1 MRPRPTCIAA
11 EGVVDASPEAVFAF
25 LADLENHWLLTD
37 RFVEVLTLERP
48 MGGGPASGGTVRMRG
63 PLGLGR
69 TVRTRVVEAMPARV
83 IAGTASVGERTEAAV
98 RWTLAPS
105 PRGTRVR
112 LEATVERVGRAEWVL
127 LAAGGRRWL
136 ERRFNSILQTL
147 GRRVPVGRQGS
158 SE

>member
-1 MRPRPTCIAA
+1 MSVAA

-48 MGGGPASGGTVRMRG
+48 QEGGPARGGTVRMRG

-69 TVRTRVVEAMPARV
+69 TVRTRVVEAMPASV
-83 IAGTASVGERTEAAV
+83 IAGTASVDERTEAAV
-98 RWTLAPS
+98 RWTLTPS
-105 PRGTRVR
+105 PEGTRVR
-112 LEATVERVGRAEWVL
+112 LEATVARVGRADLVL
-127 LAAGGRRWL
+127 LAMGGRRWL
-136 ERRFNSILQTL
+136 EHRFNSILQTL
-147 GRRVPVGRQGS
+147 AQRVPPGRQES